1 MWCCVCIDVCCVC
14 LCVVTRY
21 ACTKATVVS
30 FFMTFFE
37 IFDVP
42 VYWPI
47 LLLYFISLFL
57 LTMKR
62 QIKHMIKH
70 RYAPHPARCV

>member
-1 MWCCVCIDVCCVC
+1 M
-14 LCVVTRY
+14 TNRY
-21 ACTKATVVS
+21 ACNKAVVVS

-62 QIKHMIKH
+62 QIRHMIKH
-70 RYAPHPARCV
+70 R